1 MTFQNLAD
9 EKISAQS
16 TGGRATEIESV
27 TPRILLADDQKEI
40 LRTVGLLLEKE
51 FEILGSA
58 LDGEEALD
66 LALNWC
72 PDVLV
77 LDIFMPGLNGLE
89 TAARL
94 KTFRCPTKVLFL
106 TVQEDLDFV
115 ETAMSVGALGYVLKP
130 HLHTDLIPAI
140 HSVLEGQV
148 YISPSM
154 HLSWP
159 QG

>member
-1 MTFQNLAD
+1 M
-9 EKISAQS
+9 
-16 TGGRATEIESV
+16 
-27 TPRILLADDQKEI
+27 TPRILLADDQKEM
-40 LRTVGLLLEKE
+40 LRTVGALLEKE
-51 FEILGSA
+51 FEILGST
-58 LDGEEALD
+58 LDGKEALD

-94 KTFRCPTKVLFL
+94 KTFHCPTKVLFL
-106 TVQEDLDFV
+106 TVQEDPDFV

-130 HLHTDLIPAI
+130 HLNTDLIPAI
-140 HSVLEGQV
+140 HSVLEDRV

-159 QG
+159 ED